1 MNYRYQ
7 LPYHIKCSNGDMSFH
22 DGIRWDSDIDGKW
35 GDDEMKTYLT
45 RLFIKSGDNATDM
58 EIFRTDEGIEVEW
71 TMNYGRLS
79 PRRCRTKLE
88 PKGSKVG
95 F

>member
-1 MNYRYQ
+1 MLQ
-7 LPYHIKCSNGDMSFH
+7 LPYKIKCERGDMSFH
-22 DGIRWDSDIDGKW
+22 DGILWDSCIDPKW

-58 EIFRTDEGIEVEW
+58 EISRSDEKIIVRW

-79 PRRCRTKLE
+79 PRRCECTLE
-88 PKGSKVG
+88 DKRVK
-95 F
+95 